1 MIKEIQFSIPASD
14 YHDELLFKKA
24 IAAQA
29 GIPISQAFEV
39 EIRKKSLDARS
50 RVIKY
55 NLLVRILINE
65 APQDFST
72 MGFKATQVHH
82 SPEVHIIGAGPAGL
96 FCVLQCIVLGLKPIV
111 IERGKNVKDRRRDLA
126 LLNKEGIL
134 NEESNYCFGEGGG
147 RHL

>member
-1 MIKEIQFSIPASD
+1 MN
-14 YHDELLFKKA
+14 YCLKKA

-65 APQDFST
+65 PASALST
-72 MGFKATQVHH
+72 DGF
-82 SPEVHIIGAGPAGL
+82 
-96 FCVLQCIVLGLKPIV
+96 
-111 IERGKNVKDRRRDLA
+111 
-126 LLNKEGIL
+126 
-134 NEESNYCFGEGGG
+134 
-147 RHL
+147 